1 MTFFNKMESPPLTRK
16 EKIAPNTPPKEIRTI
31 LGEDALF
38 EGVLSFD
45 GAVRID
51 GKLKGEII
59 SKGTLLVGEKSV
71 IEADIKVDSIIIG
84 GKVLGNIIA
93 TSRMEMLSNSEI
105 SGNIQTPFLKIE
117 EGAIFLGACKMHKP
131 DYETKSISYV
141 EEKKPEVAIQ
151 HPVDSKGA
159 EKVKAVEAD
168 AAKRQSG

>member
-1 MTFFNKMESPPLTRK
+1 MTFFNKIEPPPLTRK
-16 EKIAPNTPPKEIRTI
+16 EKNAPANYPKEIRTI
-31 LGEDALF
+31 LGEEAHF

-51 GKLKGEII
+51 GNLKGEII

-93 TSRMEMLSNSEI
+93 TSRLEMLSNSEI

-117 EGAIFLGACKMHKP
+117 EGAIFLGACKMHKL
-131 DYETKSISYV
+131 DYETKSISYI

-151 HPVDSKGA
+151 RPVDSNAAAK
-159 EKVKAVEAD
+159 EKAANAD
-168 AAKRQSG
+168 AAKIQSG

>member
-1 MTFFNKMESPPLTRK
+1 MTFFNKDESPPLTRK
-16 EKIAPNTPPKEIRTI
+16 EKIAPGPKEIRTI

-51 GKLKGEII
+51 GKLKGKII

-84 GKVLGNIIA
+84 GKIIGNIIA
-93 TSRMEMLSNSEI
+93 TSRLEMLSNAEI

-117 EGAIFLGACKMHKP
+117 EGAIFLGACKMRKI

-141 EEKKPEVAIQ
+141 EGKKPEVLIQ
-151 HPVDSKGA
+151 HPVESNGA
-159 EKVKAVEAD
+159 ETGKAD
-168 AAKRQSG
+168 AAKI